1 MKSPEKAASGS
12 GFGDDT
18 GSCRLAVLG
27 QPAAGGLPGDLLRF
41 SPSFGT
47 QAQDPGRCGFL
58 PDRGMGLAL
67 YLLRTLPWGHPDG
80 ISAGDGKRNFAV
92 GRELR
97 PLASAGIFRILGFC
111 RDSDRYFADS
121 LEKFLENCKNFV
133 CICGKMGYNRMY
145 ENLQITE
152 KAEEG
157 IPWQK
162 KEPRP
167 NK

>member
-1 MKSPEKAASGS
+1 M
-12 GFGDDT
+12 
-18 GSCRLAVLG
+18 
-27 QPAAGGLPGDLLRF
+27 
-41 SPSFGT
+41 GT
-47 QAQDPGRCGFL
+47 
-58 PDRGMGLAL
+58 
-67 YLLRTLPWGHPDG
+67 
-80 ISAGDGKRNFAV
+80 
-92 GRELR
+92 ELR
-97 PLASAGIFRILGFC
+97 ALAPAGIFRILGFC

-121 LEKFLENCKNFV
+121 LEKILENCKNFV